1 MAFDGGRQL
10 EDGIAVEPVLLRE
23 RGSGGDAR
31 HDGFGGRPH
40 AARLRDVV
48 VRFEDEPDLAQA
60 EGLAC
65 LAERGDDQMGLVA
78 RQRVLALAI
87 DQHLRGAIGRVTAE
101 REGEFVMII
110 EGEAD
115 RVEAG
120 AQIGAC
126 SRHTDLDLCTDWFHD
141 SLIQRFRPRRRGEEQ
156 TIVRSG
162 WFRGN
167 AAKPPPVGFADSPR
181 QRGQATV

>member
-1 MAFDGGRQL
+1 
-10 EDGIAVEPVLLRE
+10 
-23 RGSGGDAR
+23 
-31 HDGFGGRPH
+31 
-40 AARLRDVV
+40 
-48 VRFEDEPDLAQA
+48 
-60 EGLAC
+60 
-65 LAERGDDQMGLVA
+65 MGLVA

-126 SRHTDLDLCTDWFHD
+126 SRHADLDLCTDWFHD
-141 SLIQRFRPRRRGEEQ
+141 SLIQRFRPPLTGRGANDSEIGVVSRKRRE
-156 TIVRSG
+156 TTS
-162 WFRGN
+162 
-167 AAKPPPVGFADSPR
+167 VGFADSPR
-181 QRGQATV
+181 QRGRQPYD